1 MGGVHIFHNVFQHL
15 PQKQEQKRHLELCVG
30 FMTDIE
36 KPCLWLASW
45 LSAWLPAQ
53 PGRFTCLHSQGVL
66 HAEEF
71 RMANRRLIPA

>member
-15 PQKQEQKRHLELCVG
+15 PQKQEQKLYLELCVD
-30 FMTDIE
+30 FMTNIE

-45 LSAWLPAQ
+45 LSVWLPAQ
-53 PGRFTCLHSQGVL
+53 PVRFTCLYSQGVS
-66 HAEEF
+66 HAEEL